1 MTTFYPSLETIAK
14 FKVPPTEGEQKSL
27 DFLSRVL
34 DDLYEVYFDPYMTVQ
49 AY

>member
-27 DFLSRVL
+27 DFLRKDWNI
-34 DDLYEVYFDPYMTVQ
+34 DDFM
-49 AY
+49 